1 MSVKEL
7 IKKDQD
13 KKEYRYKARKYYNY
27 NPENQAGEITSFYN
41 GQIYTTKV
49 DKMLYTNF
57 FRLLVNQKINY
68 LLAKEPE
75 IKTNDLITVVNV
87 VDTLEEALLNASLDS
102 RAWLFLYV
110 ENNKLDWIF
119 VHDSEI
125 IPIYDKYNKNIEAV
139 IRYYKNPK
147 NEKIITIETWTLTGV
162 KIEYLEK
169 DSIIK
174 TEERTHWVDN
184 TFFRGELISSEGKN
198 LPFIPFIPLFN
209 NRDKVSDL
217 KGGIQDLIDFYN
229 SIATGLVDNI
239 DKFQEAITKLKGFA
253 ADSEEMELINKNMK
267 KYKQVAIP
275 NENGDVEY
283 MKIDIPIEAR
293 KLILELLKENIFK
306 IGQGLDPDK
315 LAGESNVTNVVIKS
329 RYSALDMKAN
339 GTEKQL
345 KLFYEKF
352 INCLNLF
359 YRSNIDPG
367 ITFNRSMIFNEGE
380 VIDNCIKSMD
390 LLDLETILENHPWVT
405 DVKKVMARIKAE
417 KEDNFQRQQDLI
429 KNNLTKE
436 SNMGTD
442 DLTNQE

>member
-13 KKEYRYKARKYYNY
+13 KKEYRYIARKYYKY
-27 NPENQAGEITSFYN
+27 NPEKEAGEITSFFN
-41 GQIYTTKV
+41 GKIHTTKV

-68 LLAKEPE
+68 ILAKEPE
-75 IKTNDLITVVNV
+75 IKENNVITVVKIS
-87 VDTLEEALLNASLDS
+87 DMLEEALLNASLDS

-110 ENNKLDWIF
+110 EDNKLDWIF

-139 IRYYKNPK
+139 IRYYKSPG
-147 NEKIITIETWTLTGV
+147 NEKIITVETWTLTGV

-184 TFFRGELISSEGKN
+184 TFFRGELINSEGKN

-209 NRDKVSDL
+209 NRDKNSDL
-217 KGGIQDLIDFYN
+217 RGGIQELLDFYN
-229 SIATGLVDNI
+229 SISTGLVDNI
-239 DKFQEAITKLKGFA
+239 DRFQEAITKLKGFS
-253 ADSEEMELINKNMK
+253 ADAEEMELIEKNMR
-267 KYKQVAIP
+267 KYKQVSIP
-275 NENGDVEY
+275 NENGDVEF
-283 MKIDIPIEAR
+283 MKIEIPIEAR
-293 KLILELLKENIFK
+293 KLILEMLKENIFK
-306 IGQGLDPDK
+306 IGQGLDPDR
-315 LAGESNVTNVVIKS
+315 LAGESNITNVVIKS

-345 KLFYEKF
+345 KLFYENF

-359 YRSNIDPG
+359 YRSNIDPS

-429 KNNLTKE
+429 KNNITKE